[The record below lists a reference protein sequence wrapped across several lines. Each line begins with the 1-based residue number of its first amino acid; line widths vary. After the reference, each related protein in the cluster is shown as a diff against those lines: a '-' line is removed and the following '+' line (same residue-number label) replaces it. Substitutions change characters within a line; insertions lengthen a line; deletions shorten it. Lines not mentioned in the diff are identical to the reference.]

1 MNPNSKSGG
10 AGAEKGEE
18 GEIVEIKQQII
29 VLKQHIEESQTM
41 IMTRQTR
48 S

>member
-10 AGAEKGEE
+10 ANAEE
-18 GEIVEIKQQII
+18 GEIVEIKQHII
-29 VLKQHIEESQTM
+29 VLKQRIAESQTM